1 MNDVQSLVHVC
12 FHSEVPPGLLAL
24 RLLCFHSSAL
34 KLSCDAACDDAVHC
48 TVLHS
53 HDLPALVVH
62 LFVQAIIYL
71 ILTLNLNII

>member
-24 RLLCFHSSAL
+24 RLLCFHPSDL
-34 KLSCDAACDDAVHC
+34 KLSCDDAVHC

-53 HDLPALVVH
+53 HELPALVVH
-62 LFVQAIIYL
+62 LFVQAFIYL